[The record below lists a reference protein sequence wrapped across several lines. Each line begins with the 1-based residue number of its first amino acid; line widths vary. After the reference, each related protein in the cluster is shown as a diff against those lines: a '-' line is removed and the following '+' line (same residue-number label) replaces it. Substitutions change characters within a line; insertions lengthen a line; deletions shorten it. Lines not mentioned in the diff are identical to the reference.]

1 MGEKK
6 VDVAEKRELKKG
18 VNRGVKRGAE
28 KRELR
33 GVDKGVMEERIT
45 SIIIN

>member
-1 MGEKK
+1 MNCYEE
-6 VDVAEKRELKKG
+6 VVAEKNAPERG
-18 VNRGVKRGAE
+18 VSQGVKRGAE
-28 KRELR
+28 KKELR